1 MIVVA
6 DSGSTS
12 IDWRI
17 LEGDASVR
25 RVVSVGVNPVY
36 QSVEEMGR
44 VFGGAL
50 REYVGKKGRLC
61 FYGAGVVSENVA
73 GAVGKALRSVL
84 PGFEVSVDSDLMA
97 AAVAALGSH
106 DGVVAIFG
114 TGSNS
119 GLYLDGK
126 IVRNVPAGGF
136 ILGDEGS
143 GAWLGKTLLSDYI
156 KGMLPET
163 LSMALEEECGPLSYA
178 SIVDRVYRADMPS
191 RYLAS
196 FSPFLKRHE
205 SQEYVRELL
214 EEGFRVFIRRN
225 VLRYDRPDL
234 PLAAVGSVAAVY
246 GDVLRSVASEFKIEV
261 LNVEASA
268 GDGLVRFY
276 QNQNNIR

>member
-1 MIVVA
+1 M
-6 DSGSTS
+6 
-12 IDWRI
+12 
-17 LEGDASVR
+17 
-25 RVVSVGVNPVY
+25 
-36 QSVEEMGR
+36 
-44 VFGGAL
+44 
-50 REYVGKKGRLC
+50 REYVGKEGKLY
-61 FYGAGVVSENVA
+61 FYGAGVVSEKA
-73 GAVGKALRSVL
+73 AEAVSDAFRRIL
-84 PGFEVSVDSDLMA
+84 PGFTVTVGSDLTA
-97 AAVAALGSH
+97 AAMASLSSSDGIAAIL
-106 DGVVAIFG
+106 G

-119 GLYLDGK
+119 GLYLGGR
-126 IVRNVPAGGF
+126 IVRNIPAGGF

-143 GAWLGKTLLSDYI
+143 GAWLGKRLLSDYI
-156 KGMLPET
+156 KGMLPDD
-163 LSMALEEECGPLSYA
+163 LSSALEEEFGPLSYA

-214 EEGFRVFIRRN
+214 EEGFRAFIRRN

-246 GDVLRSVASEFKIEV
+246 GDVLRSVASEFKLEV

>member
-1 MIVVA
+1 M
-6 DSGSTS
+6 
-12 IDWRI
+12 
-17 LEGDASVR
+17 
-25 RVVSVGVNPVY
+25 GVNPVY
-36 QSVEEMGR
+36 QSVEDMLQ
-44 VFGGAL
+44 VFG
-50 REYVGKKGRLC
+50 EVLC
-61 FYGAGVVSENVA
+61 GLSDKEGCLYFYGAGVVSDKAAE
-73 GAVGKALRSVL
+73 AVRTAIGSVL
-84 PGFEVSVDSDLMA
+84 PGFEISVDSDLMA
-97 AAVAALGSH
+97 AAIASLGSR
-106 DGVVAIFG
+106 DGIVAILG

-119 GLYLDGK
+119 GLYQEGR
-126 IVRNVPAGGF
+126 ITGNIPAGGF

-143 GAWLGKTLLSDYI
+143 GAWFGKRLLSDYI
-156 KGMLPET
+156 KGMLPDD
-163 LSMALEEECGPLSYA
+163 LSSALEEEFGPLSYA

-196 FSPFLKRHE
+196 FSPFLKRHK

-214 EEGFRVFIRRN
+214 EEGFRAFIRRN

-276 QNQNNIR
+276 QNQNIL

>member
-17 LEGDASVR
+17 IEDAFHVR
-25 RVVSVGVNPVY
+25 KAVSMGVNPVY
-36 QSVEEMGR
+36 QSVEDMLQ
-44 VFGGAL
+44 VFG
-50 REYVGKKGRLC
+50 EVLC
-61 FYGAGVVSENVA
+61 GLSDKEGCLYFYGAGVVSDKAAE
-73 GAVGKALRSVL
+73 AVRTAIGSVL
-84 PGFEVSVDSDLMA
+84 PGFEISVDSDLMA
-97 AAVAALGSH
+97 AAIASLGSR
-106 DGVVAIFG
+106 DGIVAILG

-119 GLYLDGK
+119 GLYQEGR
-126 IVRNVPAGGF
+126 ITGNIPAGGF

-143 GAWLGKTLLSDYI
+143 GAWFGKQLLSDYI
-156 KGMLPET
+156 KGMLPEA
-163 LSMALEEECGPLSYA
+163 LSRALEEECGPLSYHA
-178 SIVDRVYRADMPS
+178 VVDRVYRGEMPS

-205 SQEYVRELL
+205 DYEYVRGVL
-214 EEGFRVFIRRN
+214 EAGFRTFMQRN
-225 VLRYDRPDL
+225 VLRYGRPDL

-246 GDVLRSVASEFKIEV
+246 EGILRSVAAEFRIEV

-276 QNQNNIR
+276 QNQNIL

>member
-17 LEGDASVR
+17 LEDDAPVR
-25 RVVSVGVNPVY
+25 RVVSAGVNPVY
-36 QSVEEMGR
+36 QSVEEMIR
-44 VFGGAL
+44 IFGGAL
-50 REYVGKKGRLC
+50 GEYAGREGRLY
-61 FYGAGVVSENVA
+61 FYGAGVVSEKAAEVVSVA
-73 GAVGKALRSVL
+73 FRRVL
-84 PGFEVSVDSDLMA
+84 PGFTVTVGSDLTA
-97 AAVAALGSH
+97 AAVASLGSS
-106 DGVVAIFG
+106 DGIAAILG

-119 GLYLDGK
+119 GLYLGGR
-126 IVRNVPAGGF
+126 IVRNIPAGGF

-143 GAWLGKTLLSDYI
+143 GAWLGKRLLSDYI
-156 KGMLPET
+156 KGMLPKS
-163 LSMALEEECGPLSYA
+163 LSQALEEEFG
-178 SIVDRVYRADMPS
+178 VDRVYRADMPS

-196 FSPFLKRHE
+196 FSLFLKRHE

-214 EEGFRVFIRRN
+214 EDGFRAFIRRN

>member
-61 FYGAGVVSENVA
+61 FYGAGVVSEKVA

-97 AAVAALGSH
+97 AAIASLGSR
-106 DGVVAIFG
+106 DGIVAILG

-119 GLYLDGK
+119 GLYQEGR
-126 IVRNVPAGGF
+126 ITGNIPAGGF

-143 GAWLGKTLLSDYI
+143 GAWFGKQLLSDYI
-156 KGMLPET
+156 KGMLPEA
-163 LSMALEEECGPLSYA
+163 LSRALEEECGPLSYHA
-178 SIVDRVYRADMPS
+178 VVDRVYRGEMPS

-205 SQEYVRELL
+205 DYEYVRGVL
-214 EEGFRVFIRRN
+214 EAGFRTFMQRN
-225 VLRYDRPDL
+225 VLRYGRPDL

-246 GDVLRSVASEFKIEV
+246 EGILRSVAAEFRIEV

-276 QNQNNIR
+276 QNQNKE

>member
-1 MIVVA
+1 M
-6 DSGSTS
+6 T
-12 IDWRI
+12 
-17 LEGDASVR
+17 ASR
-25 RVVSVGVNPVY
+25 
-36 QSVEEMGR
+36 
-44 VFGGAL
+44 
-50 REYVGKKGRLC
+50 
-61 FYGAGVVSENVA
+61 
-73 GAVGKALRSVL
+73 
-84 PGFEVSVDSDLMA
+84 
-97 AAVAALGSH
+97 
-106 DGVVAIFG
+106 
-114 TGSNS
+114 
-119 GLYLDGK
+119 
-126 IVRNVPAGGF
+126 IVRNIPAGGF

-143 GAWLGKTLLSDYI
+143 GAWLGKRLLSDYI
-156 KGMLPET
+156 KGMLPKS
-163 LSMALEEECGPLSYA
+163 LSQALEEEFGPLSYA

-196 FSPFLKRHE
+196 FSLFLKRHE

-214 EEGFRVFIRRN
+214 EDGFRAFIRRN